1 MRKQDRPERRERGW
15 IEPLLMIYVAF
26 RILLPVLAVIIIS
39 VSVGYLLFAFLFR

>member
-1 MRKQDRPERRERGW
+1 MKKQDRPDRGW

-39 VSVGYLLFAFLFR
+39 VSAGYLLFAFLFR